1 MHVGVCYVCVCA
13 HVALVYLCVY
23 LCAYICM
30 CAHISMCVYLC
41 VRTYLCAYICVC
53 VHIYVRISACAYIY
67 VYTCVRACVT
77 AARIQPMLYVFI
89 KYKIVTHVHVYYPC
103 FISSKIIKLPHAQ
116 THMAQHYL
124 KPCAVWN
131 RGCFKTDTAQQ
142 SLQARMKIQKY
153 RVC

>member
-1 MHVGVCYVCVCA
+1 MLVCMWVFVMCVFVLMLRLYTCVCIYVRISACA
-13 HVALVYLCVY
+13 HIYLCV
-23 LCAYICM
+23 
-30 CAHISMCVYLC
+30 
-41 VRTYLCAYICVC
+41 YICVC